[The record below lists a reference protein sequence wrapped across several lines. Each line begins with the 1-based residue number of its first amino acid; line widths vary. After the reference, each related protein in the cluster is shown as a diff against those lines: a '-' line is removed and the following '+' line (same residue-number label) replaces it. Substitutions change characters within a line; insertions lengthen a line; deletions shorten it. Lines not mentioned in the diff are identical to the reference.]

1 MKTTLL
7 IFLLFISKFAVSQKE
22 TNDSVCFF
30 VRNNISINDEE
41 PWQIVLSNSCNIQ
54 KFNFQLFNRWGTILF
69 EANSIEEANSF
80 NPFNPQKNSKNTFET
95 GTYYWK
101 VRYSI
106 NGNRKELN
114 QEGILYILR

>member
-1 MKTTLL
+1 L
-7 IFLLFISKFAVSQKE
+7 SQKE
-22 TNDSVCFF
+22 TKDSVCFF

-41 PWQIVLSNSCNIQ
+41 PWQIVLSDSCKIQ

-69 EANSIEEANSF
+69 EAKSIEEANSF
-80 NPFNPQKNSKNTFET
+80 NPFNSQKNSKNTFET

-106 NGNRKELN
+106 FGNRKELN